1 MHYEEGEVPCSKRGR
16 DFSAAHAMDVRGP
29 SNQTRVRRMLIHSS
43 RFGSVDVQPDDLL
56 LFREGLIGYN
66 HLRHWVLLADEHH
79 PLVAWL
85 QSVANPQMAMAVVR
99 PRRFLPTYNVR
110 VTRGQLAPLELN
122 ADSLMFV
129 LSILSKN
136 DGQLTLNLRAPLV
149 LNLQRQLGRQVI
161 TSDEQPTQHP
171 VAQLPSVQL
180 RKTA

>member
-1 MHYEEGEVPCSKRGR
+1 
-16 DFSAAHAMDVRGP
+16 
-29 SNQTRVRRMLIHSS
+29 MLVQSS

-66 HLRHWVLLADEHH
+66 HLHHWVLLADEHH

-85 QSVANPQMAMAVVR
+85 QSVANPQTAMAVVS
-99 PRRFLPTYNVR
+99 PRRFLPDYNVR
-110 VTRGQLAPLELN
+110 VTRNQLVPLELSPE
-122 ADSLMFV
+122 APMFV

-171 VAQLPSVQL
+171 IAQLPAVQL
-180 RKTA
+180 RKIA